1 MAFTTINY
9 DEGSDKENLGYKS
22 VEIHYG
28 KPEQKKFF
36 NTGNFVKD
44 WWDLRKFQ
52 ITELSGKE
60 EYFTHSS
67 TVDHF
72 VMDGA
77 PYDSAYL
84 VYNEQEKK
92 HILYYGRVRDP
103 QEGIEFF
110 VPEGTKPTWEELKE
124 MCK

>member
-9 DEGSDKENLGYKS
+9 NEGNPTKENVGYES

-36 NTGNFVKD
+36 NSGNFVKD
-44 WWDLRKFQ
+44 WFDLRKFQ
-52 ITELSGKE
+52 IMELSGKE
-60 EYFTHSS
+60 EFFVHSS

-72 VMDGA
+72 IMDGA
-77 PYDSAYL
+77 PYESAYL
-84 VYNEQEKK
+84 VTDEQQVSE
-92 HILYYGRVRDP
+92 LYYGSDWYSL
-103 QEGIEFF
+103 GIEFF
-110 VPEGTKPTWEELKE
+110 VLEGTKPTWAELKE

>member
-9 DEGSDKENLGYKS
+9 SEGNPMKENLGYES

-28 KPEQKKFF
+28 KPEKKKFF

-44 WWDLRKFQ
+44 WFDLRKFQ
-52 ITELSGKE
+52 IMELSDKE
-60 EYFTHSS
+60 EFFTHSS

-72 VMDGA
+72 IMDGA
-77 PYDSAYL
+77 PYESAYL
-84 VYNEQEKK
+84 VTDEQEVSE
-92 HILYYGRVRDP
+92 LCYGSDWYTL
-103 QEGIEFF
+103 GIEFF
-110 VPEGTKPTWEELKE
+110 VPEGTKPTWAELKE